1 MFDIEP
7 NILLETG
14 TGEVEI
20 LEFIINGKHYGI
32 NVIKVKEVIEI
43 DNLTK
48 LPLTHPSVAGL
59 TLARGEVLT
68 LISLKYVLDQED
80 NVKNDSNVIVCEFN
94 QTKVGF
100 IFDDIVGIHRIS
112 WKDIKKP
119 EHMSSNQLVI
129 GNVVFEGKII
139 LLLDFEKIVTD
150 INPNVGIT
158 EERMSEITIRD
169 RSKVKLILADDSA
182 LIRELIKN
190 TLTTAGYKDMKFFND
205 GEEALTYLSN
215 LANEKKEK
223 FTEDAH
229 IMITDIEMPQ
239 MDGHT
244 LTRAIK
250 NHNVLS
256 TLPVII
262 FSSLITEDLKHK
274 GIAVGADA
282 QMSKPEIGQLVK
294 MIDKFTIDLK

>member
-1 MFDIEP
+1 VFDIEP

-190 TLTTAGYKDMKFFND
+190 TLTAAGYKDMKFFND

>member
-1 MFDIEP
+1 MEP

-32 NVIKVKEVIEI
+32 NVIKVKEVLEI

-48 LPLTHPSVAGL
+48 LPLTNPAVAGL
-59 TLARGEVLT
+59 TLSRGEVLT
-68 LISLKYVLDQED
+68 LINLKYVLDRQDEVAE
-80 NVKNDSNVIVCEFN
+80 NSNVIICEFN

-100 IFDDIVGIHRIS
+100 IFDDIEGIHRIS

-119 EHMSSNQLVI
+119 EHMSSNDLVI
-129 GNVVFEGKII
+129 GNVVFNNRII

-150 INPNVGIT
+150 INPEVGIT
-158 EERMSEITIRD
+158 EAKMGDITPQD
-169 RSKVKLILADDSA
+169 RSHVKLVLADDSA

-190 TLTTAGYKDMKFFND
+190 TLTKAGYRDMKFFND
-205 GEEALTYLSN
+205 GEEALTYLTA
-215 LANEKKEK
+215 LAKEKKQN

-239 MDGHT
+239 MDGHS

-250 NHNVLS
+250 QHPVLNQ
-256 TLPVII
+256 LPVII
-262 FSSLITEDLKHK
+262 FSSLITADLKHK
-274 GIAVGADA
+274 GTAVGADA
-282 QMSKPEIGQLVK
+282 QMSKPEIWRLVQL
-294 MIDKFTIDLK
+294 IDELTMDLK

>member
-1 MFDIEP
+1 MEP

-20 LEFIINGKHYGI
+20 LEFIVGGKHYGI
-32 NVIKVKEVIEI
+32 NVIKVKEVLEI

-59 TLARGEVLT
+59 TLSRGEVLT
-68 LISLKYVLDQED
+68 LVNLKYVLDRQEE
-80 NVKNDSNVIVCEFN
+80 VKENSNVIICEFN

-100 IFDDIVGIHRIS
+100 IFDDMEGIHRIS

-119 EHMSSNQLVI
+119 EHMSSNDLVI
-129 GNVVFEGKII
+129 GNVVFNNRII

-150 INPNVGIT
+150 INPEVGIT
-158 EERMSEITIRD
+158 DSKMADITSQD
-169 RSKVKLILADDSA
+169 RSHVKLVLADDSA

-190 TLTTAGYKDMKFFND
+190 TLTKAGYRDMKFFND
-205 GEEALTYLSN
+205 GEEALTYLTK
-215 LANEKKEK
+215 LANEKKER
-223 FTEDAH
+223 FVEDVH
-229 IMITDIEMPQ
+229 VMITDIEMPQ

-250 NHNVLS
+250 EHNVLS
-256 TLPVII
+256 KLPVII
-262 FSSLITEDLKHK
+262 FSSLITPDLRHK
-274 GIAVGADA
+274 GEAVGADA
-282 QMSKPEIGQLVK
+282 QMSKPQIGRLVE
-294 MIDKFTIDLK
+294 MIDELTMDLK

>member
-1 MFDIEP
+1 MEP

-190 TLTTAGYKDMKFFND
+190 TLTAAGYKDMKFFND